1 MKKILKNALNF
12 DINENKSFGKYSR
25 TYLFTNENNRDLYLE
40 QIGTK
45 ALVVTGS
52 GDIIFDLLLK
62 GYQEIDAVDI
72 SIYSKHITMLKL
84 SAIKA
89 LTFTQFDKFFDYN
102 EKNSNFF
109 AKTLYL
115 KCREYLY
122 SEYLEFWDEIILK
135 PHSNFPN
142 IRYLLF
148 NFLFFN
154 NPRISP
160 NNSCYF
166 CEKQF
171 NILKMLLFSNQIE
184 LNLYSQDIFNLLDNT
199 KKHYDLIHLSN
210 IFCYLIEENKIE
222 ENKLTLYIKNVL
234 KHTGR
239 KTLIIWDYIFGITE
253 DTVYCEESYIKL
265 KEVLGEEL
273 KITIVNEF
281 TDASK
286 KNCRLWSLK

>member
-1 MKKILKNALNF
+1 MKKILENALNF
-12 DINENKSFGKYSR
+12 NSNENKSFGKYSR
-25 TYLFTNENNRDLYLE
+25 TYLFTNENNRDLYLCK
-40 QIGTK
+40 IGTK

-62 GYQEIDAVDI
+62 GYQQIDAVDI
-72 SIYSKHITMLKL
+72 SIYSEYITILKL

-102 EKNSNFF
+102 TSNSNFF

-135 PHSNFPN
+135 SHSNFPN

-160 NNSCYF
+160 NNSYYF

-171 NILKMLLFSNQIE
+171 NILKKLLFSNQIK
-184 LNLYSQDIFNLLDNT
+184 LNLYNQDVFNLLNNT

-210 IFCYLIEENKIE
+210 IFSYLIGENKFE
-222 ENKLTLYIKNVL
+222 ENKLTLYIENVL

-239 KTLIIWDYIFGITE
+239 NTLIVWDYIFGITE
-253 DTVYCEESYIKL
+253 DNVYCEESYIKL
-265 KEVLGEEL
+265 KEVLGKQL

-281 TDASK
+281 TDDSK
-286 KNCRLWSLK
+286 KNCRLWSFK